1 MEESSWV
8 NIVLTSVEV
17 TGLLIVIAAGL
28 TRDGMIQ
35 PLVAT
40 PQPGVLT
47 AAAVLFF
54 VYLGFEE
61 IANMTEEV
69 RSPARDLPP
78 AIVISIG
85 VTTLLYV
92 LVSLAVVTL
101 AAPAELAGSAAPLA
115 LAIEK
120 AWPGAGQLVS
130 AIALFATANTV
141 LITLIATSRLAFSM
155 SRDGEIPRI
164 FGKVLPHRHT
174 PWAAAVLTLAM
185 SAVLIPIGNVKI
197 LAEFSS
203 FSALLAFF
211 AVNISLIVLRYR
223 LPEHHRPF
231 RLPLS
236 IGRMPLLPLLA
247 IASICLLLANFES
260 DIYVAGAIVLMLTIL
275 VSLLRKY
282 RPRRPSAK
290 R

>member
-1 MEESSWV
+1 
-8 NIVLTSVEV
+8 
-17 TGLLIVIAAGL
+17 
-28 TRDGMIQ
+28 
-35 PLVAT
+35 
-40 PQPGVLT
+40 
-47 AAAVLFF
+47 
-54 VYLGFEE
+54 
-61 IANMTEEV
+61 MTEEV

-85 VTTLLYV
+85 ATTLLYV

-101 AAPAELAGSAAPLA
+101 AAPAELAGSTAPLA

-120 AWPGAGQLVS
+120 TWPGAGQLVS

-174 PWAAAVLTLAM
+174 PWAAALLTLAL
-185 SAVLIPIGNVKI
+185 SAVLIPIGSVKI

-211 AVNISLIVLRYR
+211 AVNVSLIVLRYR

-236 IGRMPLLPLLA
+236 IGRTPLLPLLA
-247 IASICLLLANFES
+247 IASICLLLANFEP
-260 DIYVAGAIVLMLTIL
+260 DIYLAGAIVLMLTII
-275 VSLLRKY
+275 VSLVRKY